1 MKFSAQEDLKLP
13 QAEVFARL
21 SNFETFERIAIKR
34 NVRVSQIS
42 QSNPNEDTLGWNCR
56 FKVRGR
62 QRDVEIRLIEFDAPN
77 SMKFHAVN
85 PALHARLEIEVIPL
99 SRVQTRIQVV
109 SVLEPK
115 TLAARLLVQSMKLAR
130 SKFNQRFKSRVGKLA
145 EFISQMPAA

>member
-62 QRDVEIRLIEFDAPN
+62 QRDVEIRLIEFDEPN
-77 SMKFHAVN
+77 SMKFM
-85 PALHARLEIEVIPL
+85 R
-99 SRVQTRIQVV
+99 
-109 SVLEPK
+109 
-115 TLAARLLVQSMKLAR
+115 
-130 SKFNQRFKSRVGKLA
+130 
-145 EFISQMPAA
+145 

>member
-56 FKVRGR
+56 FNVHGR
-62 QRDVEIRLIEFDAPN
+62 QRDVEIRLIEFDEPN
-77 SMKFHAVN
+77 SIKFM
-85 PALHARLEIEVIPL
+85 R
-99 SRVQTRIQVV
+99 
-109 SVLEPK
+109 
-115 TLAARLLVQSMKLAR
+115 
-130 SKFNQRFKSRVGKLA
+130 
-145 EFISQMPAA
+145 

>member
-56 FKVRGR
+56 FKVR
-62 QRDVEIRLIEFDAPN
+62 
-77 SMKFHAVN
+77 
-85 PALHARLEIEVIPL
+85 ARA
-99 SRVQTRIQVV
+99 QNAGC
-109 SVLEPK
+109 
-115 TLAARLLVQSMKLAR
+115 TL
-130 SKFNQRFKSRVGKLA
+130 VGSIHEACTIKV
-145 EFISQMPAA
+145 